1 METTSA
7 TGQGEIPAVISEHIE
22 ITPGVCG
29 GRPRVRGHRIKV
41 QHIAVW
47 HERMGLSPDEILSQ
61 HPGLT
66 LGDVHAAL
74 AYYWDHR
81 RRSTPI
87 SRRTEI
93 SRKPYVATLPTF
105 SKRLGSGMPQTIRFH
120 LDEHCPTAVVDGLRR
135 RGIDV
140 VTTVEANLRSAK
152 DEAHLAYWFA
162 QGRVLFTQDEDF
174 LRLHAAGSPHAGI
187 AYCHQETRSVGE
199 IIRGLQLIWE
209 VYDPEEMAGRI
220 EYL

>member
-1 METTSA
+1 MPRCLLLYGLLCRSSPRYHWSMETTSA
-7 TGQGEIPAVISEHIE
+7 SGQGEIPAVIGEHIE

-81 RRSTPI
+81 AQIDADIKADRDFAETLRGDAPDI
-87 SRRTEI
+87 FEKVRQ
-93 SRKPYVATLPTF
+93 RK
-105 SKRLGSGMPQTIRFH
+105 K
-120 LDEHCPTAVVDGLRR
+120 
-135 RGIDV
+135 
-140 VTTVEANLRSAK
+140 K
-152 DEAHLAYWFA
+152 
-162 QGRVLFTQDEDF
+162 
-174 LRLHAAGSPHAGI
+174 
-187 AYCHQETRSVGE
+187 
-199 IIRGLQLIWE
+199 
-209 VYDPEEMAGRI
+209 
-220 EYL
+220 